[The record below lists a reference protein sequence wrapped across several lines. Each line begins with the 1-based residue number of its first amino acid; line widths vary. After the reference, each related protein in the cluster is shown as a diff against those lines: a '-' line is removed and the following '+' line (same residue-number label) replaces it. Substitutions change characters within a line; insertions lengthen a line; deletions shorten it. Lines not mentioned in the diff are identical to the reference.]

1 MRRSVALL
9 LLFVALAFVC
19 APRGAAA
26 QAAGGARKVT
36 VTLVRWPY
44 T

>member
-1 MRRSVALL
+1 MKRCMACLLVLVAAW
-9 LLFVALAFVC
+9 FSF
-19 APRGAAA
+19 AAA
-26 QAAGGARKVT
+26 QAPARKVT